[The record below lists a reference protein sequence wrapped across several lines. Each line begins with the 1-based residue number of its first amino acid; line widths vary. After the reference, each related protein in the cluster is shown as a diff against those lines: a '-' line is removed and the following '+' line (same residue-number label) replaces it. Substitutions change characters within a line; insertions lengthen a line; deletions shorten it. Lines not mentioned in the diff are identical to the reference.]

1 MLSLLLLAAPAA
13 AAAASGTLKVF
24 VLAGQSNM
32 EGHAEVGTLDPESGR
47 PKNGTLKYQLT
58 DPRTAEEFAPT
69 WDKTAGKW
77 AVLDNVQVW
86 FNEAVGGKQQGANG
100 GC

>member
-69 WDKTAGKW
+69 WDKTAGKSGSMRRW
-77 AVLDNVQVW
+77 A
-86 FNEAVGGKQQGANG
+86 ASSKARTVGVS
-100 GC
+100 